1 MFAIDG
7 QGSVAL
13 SRRGILL
20 SGGALALLLPTAALS
35 ASDTPGLEF
44 VYEAIVTLEPTLEI
58 GATPLGTRRR
68 IPITGGQFAG
78 PNIRGTVLSGGA
90 DWQLQR
96 RDDWTVI
103 EADYM
108 MRTDDGALIHVRNV
122 GLTNSRVAGAAQRYL
137 RTVPTFEA
145 PDGPHAWL
153 NQAIFVGTLGPPPDD
168 APKPSVRIRVYRV
181 T

>member
-1 MFAIDG
+1 MSAID
-7 QGSVAL
+7 VAL
-13 SRRGILL
+13 SRRSMMF
-20 SGGALALLLPTAALS
+20 SGGALALAWPVAARS

-44 VYEAIVTLEPTLEI
+44 VYEAIVTLEPTIEI

-68 IPITGGQFAG
+68 IPITGGHFSG
-78 PNIRGTVLSGGA
+78 PDIRGTILSGGA

-96 RDDWTVI
+96 KDDWTVI

-108 MRTDDGALIHVRNV
+108 MRADDGALIHVRNV
-122 GLTNSRVAGAAQRYL
+122 GLTNSRVAGAKQRYL

-145 PDGPHAWL
+145 PDGLHGWL

-168 APKPSVRIRVYRV
+168 APTPSVRIRVYRV

>member
-1 MFAIDG
+1 MSATEG
-7 QGSVAL
+7 QGTVAL
-13 SRRGILL
+13 SRRGMLL
-20 SGGALALLLPTAALS
+20 SGGALALFWPAVARA
-35 ASDTPGLEF
+35 ASDMPGLEF

-68 IPITGGQFAG
+68 IPIIGGHFSG

-103 EADYM
+103 DADYM
-108 MRTDDGALIHVRNV
+108 MRADDGTLIHVRNV
-122 GLTNSRVAGAAQRYL
+122 GLTNSRVTGAKQRYL
-137 RTVPTFEA
+137 RTGPTFEA

-153 NQAIFVGTLGPPPDD
+153 NQAIFIGTLGPPPDD